1 MAEKKAGKVKQG
13 EVLPSEK
20 EKPSSSTTVDIRALI
35 NHFSERPDL
44 MLEAFEKHD
53 KGFIKRMNKR
63 IEADEVRTRES
74 RFQFGKFQAYTSLVI
89 KVMAALF
96 CLYLLYLAV
105 TGGGLA
111 FFVIIAVTVFYAIS
125 QNGTEGFYEIA
136 KALAQRITNR
146 SKGNNKDD

>member
-1 MAEKKAGKVKQG
+1 MVGKKAGKAKQG
-13 EVLPSEK
+13 EVLPPEK
-20 EKPSSSTTVDIRALI
+20 EKPSSNTRVDIRALI
-35 NHFSERPDL
+35 AHFSERPDL
-44 MLEAFEKHD
+44 MLGAIEKHD

-63 IEADEVRTRES
+63 IEADEIRTRES
-74 RFQFGKFQAYTSLVI
+74 RFQFGKYQAYTSLVI
-89 KVMAALF
+89 RVMAALF

-136 KALAQRITNR
+136 KALAQRITSR
-146 SKGNNKDD
+146 SKGNNKED